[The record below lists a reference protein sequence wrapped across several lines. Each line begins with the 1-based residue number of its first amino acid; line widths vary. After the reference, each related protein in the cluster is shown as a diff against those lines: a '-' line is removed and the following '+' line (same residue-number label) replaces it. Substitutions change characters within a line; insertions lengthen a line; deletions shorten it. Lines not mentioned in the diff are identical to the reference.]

1 MNRNQGKT
9 VALKSLRLENFKGLR
24 EFEISDFGQGV
35 SIFGDNA
42 TGKTTIFDAFCWLLF
57 GKDSLNSAAF
67 EIKELDGSGNPVH
80 GLNHSVEASIS
91 VNDDETTF
99 KKVYSEKYTK
109 RRGEAKKTF
118 TGHTTDHYVNG
129 VPIQQKDYI
138 RKVKAVCDE
147 DIFRLLTNP
156 RHFNEVLH
164 WTDRRSLLL
173 EVCGD
178 ITDANV
184 IATDE
189 SLAGLPA
196 ILGKRDIADHKKVI
210 ASRKAEINRELA
222 AIPVRIDETEKKMVE
237 PDIYNDKMRKDIQVT
252 KKDLTRQKADL
263 EKDLAKIESGGGIQ
277 DREAKAAELQ
287 TAIHIRQN
295 DLFSKSA
302 KLQAAQNKLQQEAQ
316 KRAYESGAE
325 VTKAVDAQT
334 RLINQQNPLKSYI
347 ANLEKENE
355 GYRKQWTKEFEA
367 KMEDPKVE
375 RQCPTCGQDLPAEK
389 VLEAHERAE
398 KAFNENKAET
408 LESISLKGKAN
419 KKAIDENKQQLLNL
433 VAEIKDFDKVISE
446 LQALHEDAVIAM
458 DNMKADHDAINLSH
472 KEDETLEKLKLEKL
486 GLETEIENLR
496 AGNMD
501 KAFDVRKDIDELNR
515 QIDQCTKDL
524 LQIDHNERNRQR
536 IEELSREER
545 KLSAEFEKLESEL
558 YMIETFIRAKVA
570 LLEEK
575 INSKFKLARFR
586 LFRVNINEGLEE
598 VCDTVFEGVPYNS
611 MNNGARINIGLDIC
625 NTLSDFYNIS
635 MPCFIDNAEAV
646 TALLSAAGQN
656 IRLLVSGKDKKL
668 RIEKM

>member
-1 MNRNQGKT
+1 MKKNHGKN
-9 VALKSLRLENFKGLR
+9 VALNSLRLENFKGLR
-24 EFEISDFGQGV
+24 EFEISDFGKGV
-35 SIFGDNA
+35 EIFGDNA

-57 GKDSLNSAAF
+57 GKDSLNSANF
-67 EIKELDGSGNPVH
+67 EIKELDGSGKPVH
-80 GLNHSVEASIS
+80 GLNHSVEASIA

-109 RRGEAKKTF
+109 RRGESKKTF
-118 TGHTTDHYVNG
+118 TGHTTDHFVNG

-138 RKVKAVCDE
+138 KKVKAVCDE

-178 ITDANV
+178 ITDADV

-210 ASRKAEINRELA
+210 ASRKAEINRELT
-222 AIPVRIDETEKKMVE
+222 AIPVRIDETEKKIVE
-237 PDIYNDKMRKDIQVT
+237 PDRYNDKLKGVIQKS
-252 KKDLTRQKADL
+252 KKNLARQKADL

-277 DREAKAAELQ
+277 EREAKAAEIQ
-287 TAIHIRQN
+287 TAIHIRTN
-295 DLFSKSA
+295 DLFSEST
-302 KLQAAQNKLQQEAQ
+302 KLQAAQLQLQQEAE
-316 KRAYESGAE
+316 KRVYASSRE
-325 VTKAVDAQT
+325 TTIAVDTQT
-334 RLINQQNPLKSYI
+334 RLINEKKEIQKAI
-347 ANLEKENE
+347 DRLEKENE
-355 GYRKQWTKEFEA
+355 ALRKQWAQEYEA
-367 KMEDPKVE
+367 KMPDPKVE
-375 RQCPTCGQDLPAEK
+375 RMCPTCGQELPAGK
-389 VLEAHERAE
+389 VMEAHEKAE
-398 KAFNENKAET
+398 KIWNESKAQTLGQISDKGKENKALMDKHKEQMAR
-408 LESISLKGKAN
+408 LA
-419 KKAIDENKQQLLNL
+419 
-433 VAEIKDFDKVISE
+433 VEIKEYDKAISE
-446 LQALHEDAVIAM
+446 LEALHQDAVIAM
-458 DNMKADHDAINLSH
+458 DNLKADHDAINLSK
-472 KEDETLEKLKLEKL
+472 KEDETLENLKLEKQ
-486 GLETEIENLR
+486 GIEAEIEKLR

-501 KAFDVRKDIDELNR
+501 KAHDIRIEIEKIDEK
-515 QIDQCTKDL
+515 IDQCIGDL
-524 LQIDHNERNRQR
+524 MQIDLNNKNYAR
-536 IEELSREER
+536 IQELSQEER

-575 INSKFKLARFR
+575 INSKFQLARFR
-586 LFRVNINEGLEE
+586 LFKVNINEGLEE

-625 NTLSDFYNIS
+625 NTLSEFYNVS

-656 IRLLVSGKDKKL
+656 IRLLVSEKDKKL
-668 RIEKM
+668 RIKKM